1 MDRPLQER
9 YLALRRQ
16 IIEKQFHRMNPEQL
30 DAVVHINGP
39 MLILAGAGSGKTTV
53 LINRILYMISYGNA
67 YLSQEVPAF
76 VGPED
81 LQFLEDCLQGRDEN
95 PQRLQEL
102 LAEHPIKP
110 WNILAITFTNKAA
123 NELKDRLAVALGE
136 EAREVGAWTFHSCCV
151 RILRRYGDLLGYDK
165 GFAIYDA
172 QDTLHVIKDAMK
184 KLRVDEKTFPP
195 KMVQGQISSAKDKL
209 WDPAALQKR
218 YATDYRMSQ
227 IAKIYEEYQKRLKAN
242 NAMDFDD
249 LIVQTVRLLREQP
262 DVLDYYQRRFR
273 YIMVDEY
280 QDTNCAQYELVSLLA
295 QGHSN
300 LCVVGDDDQSI
311 YRFRGAT
318 IENIL
323 GFEDQFPDT
332 RVIRLEQNYRSTQ
345 TILDAANHII
355 QNNTQ
360 RKGKTLWTQNG
371 EGDPLVVVNCHGDER
386 EAKFVADQINENV
399 SKGAKYSDHAVL
411 YRMNAQSRSLESAMI
426 RSGIPYRIVGGHKF
440 FDRKE
445 IKDVISYLHVL
456 NNPSD
461 TLRLLRIINEPKRG
475 IGEATVSTAQEIA
488 DMLGL
493 PLFEVFRTADSYPR
507 LGRKAQ
513 ALVSF
518 AQMMEDLMEDVDL
531 IPMDELLDRLLE
543 LTGYIKYLEL
553 QGVEGQSRIENIEE
567 LKTSMVHYLQENGED
582 ATLSGY
588 LEEIA
593 LYTELDSLN
602 DSEDYVV
609 LMTIHSAK
617 GLEFPYVFLTGCEE
631 GLFPGIQAMTDPSEL
646 QEERRLCY
654 VAVTRAK
661 KQLYLTRSYERMLF
675 GRTMRNH
682 PSRFLQEIP
691 EKLCDVYPKRPA
703 HSTTNP
709 ARVRTD
715 AHAAQVLSSAKTIG
729 VSNEVKLEPKVNLT
743 VGCRVRHKVFGEGT
757 VLSVTP
763 MANDRMVEIAFD
775 KVGTKR
781 IMSNFAKLQVLD

>member
-1 MDRPLQER
+1 MDKALQER
-9 YLALRRQ
+9 YLSLRKQ
-16 IIEKQFHRMNPEQL
+16 LIEKQFQRMNPEQL
-30 DAVVHINGP
+30 DAVVHTDGP

-53 LINRILYMISYGNA
+53 LINRILYMIAYGNA
-67 YLSQEVPAF
+67 YLSEQVPDF
-76 VGPED
+76 VCAQD
-81 LQFLEDCLQGRDEN
+81 LQFLEDCLQDRQED

-102 LAEHPIKP
+102 LADRPVKP

-136 EAREVGAWTFHSCCV
+136 QAREVGAWTFHSCCV
-151 RILRRYGDLLGYDK
+151 RILRRYADRLGYDK

-172 QDTLHVIKDAMK
+172 QDTLHVVKDAMK

-195 KMVQGQISSAKDKL
+195 KSVLGQISSAKDKL
-209 WDPAALQKR
+209 WDPKALLER
-218 YATDYRMSQ
+218 YASDYRMGQ

-295 QGHSN
+295 EAHHN
-300 LCVVGDDDQSI
+300 ICVVGDDDQSI

-323 GFEDQFPDT
+323 SFEDQFPNT

-345 TILDAANHII
+345 TILDAANNII

-371 EGDPLVVVNCHGDER
+371 AGDPIVVVTCHGDER

-399 SKGAKYSDHAVL
+399 SHGAKYSDHAVL
-411 YRMNAQSRSLESAMI
+411 YRLNAQSRALESAMI

-475 IGEATVSTAQEIA
+475 IGDATVATAQEIS
-488 DMLGL
+488 DMLDI

-507 LGRKAQ
+507 LGRKAN

-518 AQMMEDLMEDVDL
+518 AEMMQDLMDDVDVL
-531 IPMDELLDRLLE
+531 PMDELLDRLLE
-543 LTGYIKYLEL
+543 LTGYTKYLEL
-553 QGVEGQSRIENIEE
+553 QGVEGQSRMENIEE
-567 LKTSMVHYLQENGED
+567 LKTSMVHYEQENED

-617 GLEFPYVFLTGCEE
+617 GLEFPYVFLVGCEE
-631 GLFPGIQAMTDPSEL
+631 GIFPGIQAITDPGQL

-691 EKLCDVYPKRPA
+691 EKLCDIYPKRSP
-703 HSTTNP
+703 HSMQNA
-709 ARVRTD
+709 ARPRPD

-729 VSNEVKLEPKVNLT
+729 VSNATKLEPKVNLT

-763 MANDRMVEIAFD
+763 MANDQMVEIAFD
-775 KVGTKR
+775 RVGTKR
-781 IMSNFAKLQVLD
+781 IMSNFAKLQVLG